1 MLATAR
7 CLQSPTYIISVSVK
21 VKLYDAA
28 TNSLLQETTKT
39 VGTVLDTTV
48 TFSNLTSAKKYFI
61 KYENLGQQDVDIS
74 GTISA

>member
-1 MLATAR
+1 MK
-7 CLQSPTYIISVSVK
+7 SDISVSVK

-28 TNSLLQETTKT
+28 TNSLLQETTTT
-39 VGTVLDTTV
+39 VGTVFNTTV

>member
-1 MLATAR
+1 MK
-7 CLQSPTYIISVSVK
+7 SDISVSVK

-28 TNSLLQETTKT
+28 TNSLLQETTT
-39 VGTVLDTTV
+39 VGTVFNTPV

-61 KYENLGQQDVDIS
+61 KYENLGQQDVNIS

>member
-1 MLATAR
+1 MK
-7 CLQSPTYIISVSVK
+7 SDISVSVK

-28 TNSLLQETTKT
+28 TNSLLQETTTT
-39 VGTVLDTTV
+39 VGTVFNTPV

-61 KYENLGQQDVDIS
+61 KYENLGQQDVNIS